1 MLRFIKKKNFNFTD
15 KVFSLKDVDLLNH
28 VIAVEGVTLSLIIE
42 DPEMQNLFFHIAIR
56 SMSVVCCRMS
66 PKQKADVVNIFKSR
80 GPWITLAI
88 GDGANDVSM
97 IMEAHIGVGIKG
109 KEGTQA
115 VRSADFA
122 ISQF

>member
-1 MLRFIKKKNFNFTD
+1 M
-15 KVFSLKDVDLLNH
+15 KDVDLLNH